1 MAYVVSKALSGRTVK
16 VYRESE
22 YPVPVI
28 FSTQYQE
35 QGKRCSS
42 CSRISARRK

>member
-35 QGKRCSS
+35 QGKTVLELLANL
-42 CSRISARRK
+42 ARRK